1 MPNKK
6 SATKALKQSVK
17 RAVRNFKVKRAV
29 KDIIKDSKKLIET
42 KEKQAAEKV
51 KQAVKLLDKAAAK
64 KVIKKNTAARKKSRL
79 MKKLNSITK

>member
-6 SATKALKQSVK
+6 SAAKALKQSVK

-79 MKKLNSITK
+79 MKKLNSIMK